1 MELSEIQSMLPKEVV
16 EAAKARG
23 ISKLTPPQEEAIKK
37 GLIFGNN
44 MVVASPTAS
53 GKTFIAEMAMI
64 RAVLHDFKKAIY
76 VAPMRAL
83 VSEKYEEIKNAYP
96 FLKVAISIGDLDSLD
111 PWLANY
117 DIIFVSTEKLD
128 SLIRHGIDWLDKV
141 GVIVFD
147 EVHMLDD
154 PSRGPTLDVLITKL
168 KYLCRHA
175 QFIALSATIGNADE
189 LARWFYAKLVESDY
203 RPVKLE
209 KGVAYMGK
217 AYFSDNR
224 EEALAGN
231 SKIPEHRIAEDT
243 LAMKKQLL
251 IFYATKKYAESGA
264 EKLAS
269 IVEPTLT
276 EAEKKELEKVSE
288 KILHALS
295 RPTAQCEKLASLVK
309 RGVAFHH
316 SGLVNE
322 QRHEVEQAFKANL
335 IKAICSTTTLGL
347 GVNLPAHTV
356 VVRDTSRYSEEEGAS
371 KLGVNEVVQLFGRA
385 GRPAYDTEGR
395 ALLIAR
401 SKYEISD
408 LFERYI
414 NAPLDP
420 ISSKLGALPVLRTH
434 VLAFIATEMFRTKE
448 SIAEFLSS
456 TFYGFQFGNHGL
468 LYDMT
473 STLVDTLEE
482 WGFVRGRGSAYEA
495 TRIGKRVS
503 ELYID
508 PLTAK
513 WLIDTLPHVQDD
525 LGILFAISNTLE
537 MRPYAKATEE
547 AEEAFVDYIPLL
559 RKANINF
566 EQEMPFYDPV
576 KPMSTA
582 LMLRDWCEEMP
593 EREIIEKYD
602 TTPGSLFT
610 KITNADWL
618 LYSSIE
624 LAKLIGVRVAKLH
637 EMRVRVKYGIKS
649 ELFDLVRLEQVGRVR
664 ARLMYNNGIRKVA
677 DLRTKENEKKVE
689 SLFGKEL
696 AKKILEQAMSM

>member
-1 MELSEIQSMLPKEVV
+1 MELSEIENMLPKELV

-23 ISKLTPPQEEAIKK
+23 ISKLTPPQEEAMCK

-44 MVVASPTAS
+44 VVVASPTAS
-53 GKTFIAEMAMI
+53 GKTFIAEIAML

-83 VSEKYEEIKNAYP
+83 VSEKYEEMKNAYP

-111 PWLANY
+111 HWLSGY

-128 SLIRHGIDWLDKV
+128 SLIRHGIDWLDQI

-168 KYLCRHA
+168 KVMCRHA

-189 LARWFYAKLVESDY
+189 LARWFNAKLVESDY

-209 KGVAYMGK
+209 KGVAYNGK
-217 AYFSDNR
+217 AYFDDKEVPLNGTST
-224 EEALAGN
+224 
-231 SKIPEHRIAEDT
+231 IPELRIAQDT
-243 LAMKKQLL
+243 LGMGKQLL
-251 IFYATKKYAESGA
+251 VFYATKKYAESGA
-264 EKLAS
+264 ERLAEITEKTLSKEEKEKL
-269 IVEPTLT
+269 
-276 EAEKKELEKVSE
+276 KQVSE
-288 KILHALS
+288 AILHALS
-295 RPTAQCEKLASLVK
+295 RPTAQCEKLAKLVE

-322 QRHEVEQAFKANL
+322 QRYAVEHAFKDNL
-335 IKAICSTTTLGL
+335 IKVICSTTTLGL

-356 VVRDTSRYSEEEGAS
+356 IVRDTSRYSEEEGAN

-385 GRPAYDTEGR
+385 GRPTYDKEGR

-401 SKYEISD
+401 SKYEIAD
-408 LFERYI
+408 LFQRYI

-420 ISSKLGALPVLRTH
+420 ISSKLGVLPVLRTH
-434 VLAFIATEMFRTKE
+434 VLAFVATEMFRTKE
-448 SIAEFLSS
+448 AIADFLSG
-456 TFYGFQFGNHGL
+456 TFYGFQFGNREL
-468 LYDMT
+468 LYEM
-473 STLVDTLEE
+473 SSSIIDTFAE
-482 WGFVRGRGSAYEA
+482 WGFVTKSGSAYQA
-495 TRIGKRVS
+495 TRVGKRIS

-513 WLIDTLPHVQDD
+513 WLLDTLPYANDD
-525 LGILFAISNTLE
+525 LGILFIISNTLE
-537 MRPYAKATEE
+537 MRPYAKTTDE
-547 AEEAFVDYIPLL
+547 AEMALSDYLPLL
-559 RKANINF
+559 KKASIDF
-566 EQEMPFYDPV
+566 DEEMPFYDPV

-582 LMLRDWCEEMP
+582 LMLNDWANEIP
-593 EREIIEKYD
+593 ERDIIAKYGS
-602 TTPGSLFT
+602 TPGYLFT

-624 LAKLIGVRVAKLH
+624 LAKLIGVNVAKLH
-637 EMRVRVKYGIKS
+637 EARVRVKYGVKK
-649 ELFDLVRLEQVGRVR
+649 ELLDLIRLEQVGRVR
-664 ARLMYNNGIRKVA
+664 ARLMYNNGIRRVA
-677 DLRTKENEKKVE
+677 DLRKEGSEEKITK
-689 SLFGKEL
+689 LFGKEI
-696 AKKILEQAMSM
+696 AKRIIEQVNSF

>member
-1 MELSEIQSMLPKEVV
+1 MEISEIQNMLPKEVV
-16 EAAKARG
+16 EAALARG
-23 ISKLTPPQEEAIKK
+23 ISKLTPPQEEAIRK

-44 MVVASPTAS
+44 MVIASPTAS
-53 GKTFIAEMAMI
+53 GKTFIAEMAMVKT
-64 RAVLHDFKKAIY
+64 VLHDFKKAIY

-128 SLIRHGIDWLDKV
+128 SLIRHGVDWLDKV

-168 KYLCRHA
+168 RYLCKDA
-175 QFIALSATIGNADE
+175 QFIALSATIGNAEE

-209 KGVAYMGK
+209 KGVAYNSR
-217 AYFSDNR
+217 AYFENKEVQLNGTSN
-224 EEALAGN
+224 
-231 SKIPEHRIAEDT
+231 IPELRIAQDT
-243 LAMKKQLL
+243 LGMGKQLL
-251 IFYATKKYAESGA
+251 VFYSTKKYAESGA
-264 EKLAS
+264 EKLAA
-269 IVEPTLT
+269 IT
-276 EAEKKELEKVSE
+276 EKALNKEEKEKLKQVSDS
-288 KILHALS
+288 ILHALS
-295 RPTAQCEKLASLVK
+295 RPTAQCEKLARLVE

-316 SGLVNE
+316 SGLVNA
-322 QRHEVEQAFKANL
+322 QRYAVEHAFKENL

-385 GRPAYDTEGR
+385 GRPSYDKEGR
-395 ALLIAR
+395 ALLIAKSR
-401 SKYEISD
+401 YELED

-434 VLAFIATEMFRTKE
+434 VLAFIASDMFHTKE
-448 SIAEFLSS
+448 AIADFLSS
-456 TFYGFQFGNHGL
+456 TFYGFQFGNRGL

-473 STLVDTLEE
+473 STLVDMLEE
-482 WGFVRGRGSAYEA
+482 WGFVRGKASAYEA
-495 TRIGKRVS
+495 TKIGKRVS

-513 WLIDTLPHVQDD
+513 WLIDTLPYVEDD
-525 LGILFAISNTLE
+525 LGILFLISNTLE
-537 MRPYAKATEE
+537 MRPYVKAIDE

-559 RKANINF
+559 RKADINF

-593 EREIIEKYD
+593 ERNIIEKYD
-602 TTPGSLFT
+602 TTPGSLFS

-637 EMRVRVKYGIKS
+637 EMRVRVKYGIKR

-664 ARLMYNNGIRKVA
+664 ARLMYNNGIRKVE
-677 DLRTKENEKKVE
+677 DLRIQENEKKIE
-689 SLFGKEL
+689 SLFGKEI
-696 AKKILEQAMSM
+696 AKKILDQLNAA

>member
-1 MELSEIQSMLPKEVV
+1 MELSEIQNALPKELF

-23 ISKLTPPQEEAIKK
+23 ISRLTPPQEDAINK
-37 GLIFGNN
+37 GLLFGNN
-44 MVVASPTAS
+44 IVVASPTAS
-53 GKTFIAEMAMI
+53 GKTFIAEIAMLK
-64 RAVLHDFKKAIY
+64 AVLHDFKKAVY

-83 VSEKYEEIKNAYP
+83 VSEKYEEIKSAYP

-111 PWLANY
+111 SWLANY

-128 SLIRHGIDWLDKV
+128 SLIRHGADWLDKV
-141 GVIVFD
+141 GAIVFD

-154 PSRGPTLDVLITKL
+154 ASRGPTLDVLITKL

-209 KGVAYMGK
+209 EGVVYGAK
-217 AYFSDNR
+217 AYYASGEQR
-224 EEALAGN
+224 LAGT
-231 SKIPEHRIAEDT
+231 STLPELRVAQDT
-243 LAMKKQLL
+243 LAMDKQL
-251 IFYATKKYAESGA
+251 IVFYATKKYAETGA
-264 EKLAS
+264 ERMAEITESVLTNGEREKL
-269 IVEPTLT
+269 
-276 EAEKKELEKVSE
+276 KQVSE
-288 KILHALS
+288 AILHALS
-295 RPTAQCEKLASLVK
+295 RPTAQCEKLARLVE

-322 QRHEVEQAFKANL
+322 QRRAVEQAFKANL
-335 IKAICSTTTLGL
+335 IKVVCATTTLGL

-356 VVRDTSRYSEEEGAS
+356 IVRDTSRYSDEEGAS

-401 SKYEISD
+401 SKYEIAD

-420 ISSKLGALPVLRTH
+420 ISSKLGVLPVLRTH

-448 SIAEFLSS
+448 SVADFLSG
-456 TFYGFQFGNHGL
+456 TFYGFQFGDSGL
-468 LYDMT
+468 LYDMSSSIIDT
-473 STLVDTLEE
+473 FVD
-482 WGFVRGRGSAYEA
+482 WGFVTKQASAYQA
-495 TRIGKRVS
+495 TRLGKRIS

-513 WLIDTLPHVQDD
+513 WLIDALPRVRDE
-525 LGILFAISNTLE
+525 LGVLFAISNTLE
-537 MRPYAKATEE
+537 MRPYAKATDE
-547 AEEAFVDYIPLL
+547 AEMALADYLPLL
-559 RKANINF
+559 NSASVRF
-566 EQEMPFYDPV
+566 EEEMPFYDPV

-582 LMLRDWCEEMP
+582 LMLGDWANEVP
-593 EREIIEKYD
+593 ERDIIAKYGS
-602 TTPGSLFT
+602 TPGALFT

-618 LYSSIE
+618 LYSGIE
-624 LAKLIGVRVAKLH
+624 LAKLMGLSVAKLH
-637 EMRVRVKYGIKS
+637 ETRVRVKYGVRS
-649 ELFDLVRLEQVGRVR
+649 ELLDLIRLEQVGRVR
-664 ARLMYNNGIRKVA
+664 ARLMYNNGIRRVA
-677 DLRTKENEKKVE
+677 DLRIEENKEKVTK
-689 SLFGKEL
+689 LFGKEL
-696 AKKILEQAMSM
+696 AKKILEQVNLQ